1 MATLNVR
8 REYADGDILLESDL
22 DAFLDDIET
31 FLNVTKLDDDNL
43 QDLGITGS
51 TKLKNASVTNNKMAS
66 NSVDST
72 QIVDDSVLGTKLAPA
87 VAGDEPRV
95 VVAAAQTVGA
105 INKAFIRINNILDNF
120 FIAISSVNYKRKRPI
135 LI

>member
-31 FLNVTKLDDDNL
+31 FLNVTKIDDDNI

-51 TKLKNASVTNNKMAS
+51 TKLKNASKEALQRAQFFS
-66 NSVDST
+66 EIRFAQSIIELY
-72 QIVDDSVLGTKLAPA
+72 QKL
-87 VAGDEPRV
+87 
-95 VVAAAQTVGA
+95 
-105 INKAFIRINNILDNF
+105 INNYNSKIP
-120 FIAISSVNYKRKRPI
+120 S
-135 LI
+135 